1 MKISKFTFAILAYN
15 QANIIGETLESIK
28 YQIEKYGDNRIFKII
43 VTDDFSK
50 DNTLLTV
57 RKWIEKNGGLFK
69 EVKILTNQS
78 NMGTVYNYNRIMENI
93 DEESFKVIAGDDLI
107 GPNNIFEVVENNTMT
122 VDTYPFIRLEDGKIT
137 YRKDYLYDY
146 YYKYKFYSPSKNL
159 AWMKDG
165 DFIHTPST
173 FYSKKLYSL
182 SVAKKFNEK
191 FFLFEDD
198 PTFYSFFNYSPEVK
212 VKFNEKPLILYRYT
226 TASTSTVPNDRFLID
241 WKKLQEQYIKDTTGI
256 RKIFYKLRVKTD
268 FSKKINI
275 NKVYTKGKK
284 VYRMLVISVF
294 FRDEFRKFFKEY
306 ESNVKEFEK
315 FYGLIYD
322 NNRNFLEE

>member
-107 GPNNIFEVVENNTMT
+107 GPNTDRKST
-122 VDTYPFIRLEDGKIT
+122 RLN
-137 YRKDYLYDY
+137 
-146 YYKYKFYSPSKNL
+146 SS
-159 AWMKDG
+159 
-165 DFIHTPST
+165 H
-173 FYSKKLYSL
+173 
-182 SVAKKFNEK
+182 
-191 FFLFEDD
+191 
-198 PTFYSFFNYSPEVK
+198 
-212 VKFNEKPLILYRYT
+212 
-226 TASTSTVPNDRFLID
+226 
-241 WKKLQEQYIKDTTGI
+241 
-256 RKIFYKLRVKTD
+256 
-268 FSKKINI
+268 
-275 NKVYTKGKK
+275 
-284 VYRMLVISVF
+284 
-294 FRDEFRKFFKEY
+294 
-306 ESNVKEFEK
+306 
-315 FYGLIYD
+315 
-322 NNRNFLEE
+322 

>member
-107 GPNNIFEVVENNTMT
+107 GPNNIFEVIENNTMT

-137 YRKDYLYDY
+137 YRKDYL
-146 YYKYKFYSPSKNL
+146 
-159 AWMKDG
+159 
-165 DFIHTPST
+165 
-173 FYSKKLYSL
+173 
-182 SVAKKFNEK
+182 
-191 FFLFEDD
+191 
-198 PTFYSFFNYSPEVK
+198 
-212 VKFNEKPLILYRYT
+212 
-226 TASTSTVPNDRFLID
+226 
-241 WKKLQEQYIKDTTGI
+241 
-256 RKIFYKLRVKTD
+256 
-268 FSKKINI
+268 
-275 NKVYTKGKK
+275 
-284 VYRMLVISVF
+284 
-294 FRDEFRKFFKEY
+294 
-306 ESNVKEFEK
+306 
-315 FYGLIYD
+315 
-322 NNRNFLEE
+322 